1 MKTTTLLAIAVCA
14 AASAQSAPASLYE
27 ELGGVHAIAAGVDA
41 AVELEIKDPTMLA
54 NKQFKWL
61 VDNVGPAAL
70 KFTVTNYLCAETGGP
85 QKTPFGD
92 FGAIQAWL
100 ALTPEQLDRA
110 WELRMKG
117 MAMAKIPAEAAMKLR
132 AWVDKAV
139 QESEP
144 MMPQPES
151 FADSTS
157 LYARLGG
164 FRPISMVVDSFVN
177 ELASDPTVMANPHVV
192 ASLTKG
198 PATGPGIKYLVTEQL
213 AAAAGGPFTYSG
225 RDMKSS
231 HSALM
236 ISAKEWDAAAGILVR
251 VLDQYK
257 VPKKEQG
264 EILAVVGS
272 TRGDI
277 VKK

>member
-1 MKTTTLLAIAVCA
+1 MKTTTTTLLAVLFAGIAHA
-14 AASAQSAPASLYE
+14 DPASLYD

-41 AVELEIKDPTMLA
+41 AVDLEVNDPVLLG
-54 NKQFKWL
+54 NKRFLWL
-61 VDNVGPAAL
+61 VENVGPAAQ
-70 KFTVTNYLCAETGGP
+70 KFIVTNYLCAKTGGP
-85 QKTPFGD
+85 QRTPFQD
-92 FGAIQAWL
+92 FPAMLAWI
-100 ALTPEQLDRA
+100 AFTPEETERA

-117 MAMAKIPAEAAMKLR
+117 LAMAKVPKEAATRLR
-132 AWVDKAV
+132 NWFEEHSAGAKPM
-139 QESEP
+139 EP
-144 MMPQPES
+144 RPEE
-151 FADSTS
+151 FMDSTQ

-177 ELASDPTVMANPHVV
+177 ELATDPTIMANPHVV

-198 PATGPGIKYLVTEQL
+198 PATGAGIKYLVTEQL

-236 ISAKEWDAAAGILVR
+236 VSAKEWDAAAAILVR
-251 VLDQYK
+251 VLDKYK
-257 VPKKEQG
+257 VPQKEQA